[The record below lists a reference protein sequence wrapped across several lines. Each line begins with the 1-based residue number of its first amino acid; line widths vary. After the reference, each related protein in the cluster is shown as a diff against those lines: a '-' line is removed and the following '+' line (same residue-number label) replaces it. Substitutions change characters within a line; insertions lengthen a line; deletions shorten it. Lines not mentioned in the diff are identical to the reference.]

1 MVARPLIIRE
11 VAGPDNHLR
20 LSFPV
25 ASSLRDEDEA
35 EPRVPLPV
43 ASVAL
48 SPARFDTFG

>member
-1 MVARPLIIRE
+1 MITRPIIIRE
-11 VAGPDNHLR
+11 VAGPVNHRR

-25 ASSLRDEDEA
+25 SYSLRREDEA